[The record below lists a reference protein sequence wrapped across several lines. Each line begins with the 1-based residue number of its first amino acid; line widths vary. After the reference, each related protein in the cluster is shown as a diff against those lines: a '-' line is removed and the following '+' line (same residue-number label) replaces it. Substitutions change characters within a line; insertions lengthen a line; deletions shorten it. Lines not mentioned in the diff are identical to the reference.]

1 MIAKLHNDTSRVSD
15 DDGIGLV
22 EIVISMF
29 LVALLAISFLPLLLR
44 TLTTSTDNTST
55 STASQLVQSNMD
67 QARTA
72 VATCAGVTSFASTSL
87 PAVVDARGVSLTPQR
102 QIVGSCPTSYP
113 GTVAVRAWV
122 TQTGSAVV
130 LAESTTLIYVTS

>member
-1 MIAKLHNDTSRVSD
+1 MIAKLHNDTSHVSD
-15 DDGIGLV
+15 DEGIGLV

-67 QARTA
+67 QARLAGPTCTGVASFVNTA
-72 VATCAGVTSFASTSL
+72 IPV
-87 PAVVDARGVSLTPQR
+87 VVDARGVSLTQQR
-102 QIVGSCPTSYP
+102 QIGSCPSIYP
-113 GTVAVRAWV
+113 GTVSVYVRV
-122 TQTGSAVV
+122 TQAGSAVV